1 MYFFFLGGG
10 EKLKNT
16 FITQLFL
23 FKIYELKKGLRMEK
37 KNVQDSLIKVKQTT
51 IYKLFSRD
59 IDTRINFQNLSVL
72 Q

>member
-1 MYFFFLGGG
+1 MYFLLGGG
-10 EKLKNT
+10 RNKKYFYNT
-16 FITQLFL
+16 ILR
-23 FKIYELKKGLRMEK
+23 YMNWKKVLEWK

-59 IDTRINFQNLSVL
+59 IDTRIKFQTPSVL